1 MLTSKECRPLCRSF
15 FILAQ
20 ETLRD
25 FIEKIEYVFILGVFL
40 KPFITFFLA
49 IDTSKVL
56 GFLVMQDINKKEG
69 FSHPFFLKFAGFVCK
84 VCQLARC
91 RKSVQ
96 ATKNLF
102 VYFLVF

>member
-1 MLTSKECRPLCRSF
+1 MSVF

-49 IDTSKVL
+49 IDTSKVF
-56 GFLVMQDINKKEG
+56 GYFVMQDINKKEG
-69 FSHPFFLKFAGFVCK
+69 FSHPFFL
-84 VCQLARC
+84 
-91 RKSVQ
+91 
-96 ATKNLF
+96 NLLGLF
-102 VYFLVF
+102 GQGLSACPVSKKCSSH

>member
-1 MLTSKECRPLCRSF
+1 MSVF

-49 IDTSKVL
+49 IDTSKVF
-56 GFLVMQDINKKEG
+56 GFVLVMQDINKKEG
-69 FSHPFFLKFAGFVCK
+69 VSHPFFLKFAGFV
-84 VCQLARC
+84 
-91 RKSVQ
+91 
-96 ATKNLF
+96 
-102 VYFLVF
+102 